1 MVIIKPTGVTFGVQ
15 TWGDVTSVVIDR
27 EAERAVVEWTD
38 AGPHAAFADV
48 PAQRVTVRVERV
60 IGGPGEVDAPRPGE
74 MQTLGVQWSR
84 GHSSAAEAAMTAR
97 CVVMRVVHE
106 ATGKGVM
113 RRIELIAVSIDGVR
127 DPVTITALG

>member
-15 TWGDVTSVVIDR
+15 AWADVTSVVIDR
-27 EAERAVVEWTD
+27 EAAEAVVEWTD

-48 PAQRVTVRVERV
+48 PAQRVTVRVERM
-60 IGGPGEVDAPRPGE
+60 IGGPGEMDAPRPGE

-84 GHSSAAEAAMTAR
+84 GRSSAAELAMTAR

-106 ATGKGVM
+106 ATGKGVT
-113 RRIELIAVSIDGVR
+113 RRVDLVAVSVDGVR
-127 DPVTITALG
+127 DPVTVAPLA